1 MSVRFDKY
9 AIVSDVNSILLV
21 YFCLFI
27 FAINFGLRVC
37 ALCMLSD
44 LYISVSVMEAKE
56 VNLHVITVVKRN
68 FKYLTS
74 ESFTLLYKKG

>member
-1 MSVRFDKY
+1 
-9 AIVSDVNSILLV
+9 
-21 YFCLFI
+21 
-27 FAINFGLRVC
+27 
-37 ALCMLSD
+37 MLSD